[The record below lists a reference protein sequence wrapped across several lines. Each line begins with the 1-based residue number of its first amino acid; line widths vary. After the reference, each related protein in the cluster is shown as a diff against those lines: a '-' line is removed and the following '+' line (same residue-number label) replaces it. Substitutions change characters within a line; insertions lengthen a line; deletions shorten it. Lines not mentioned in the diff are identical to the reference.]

1 MDKEELTFFLCF
13 LSYKLISEKKNYKK
27 RIQTFVDNTVN
38 HMRYEI
44 KVENRVKD
52 KNNFFIKRNTAFL
65 FSKKKIILGDILFL
79 RFLRI

>member
-1 MDKEELTFFLCF
+1 MDKDELTFFLCF
-13 LSYKLISEKKNYKK
+13 LSQKLISEKKNYKK

-52 KNNFFIKRNTAFL
+52 KNNFFIKRIIAFL
-65 FSKKKIILGDILFL
+65 F
-79 RFLRI
+79 